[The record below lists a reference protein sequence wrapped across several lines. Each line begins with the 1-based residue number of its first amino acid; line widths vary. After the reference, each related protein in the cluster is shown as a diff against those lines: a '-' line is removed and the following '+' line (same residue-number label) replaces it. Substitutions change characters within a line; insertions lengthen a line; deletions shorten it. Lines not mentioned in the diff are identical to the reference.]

1 MKIMKQKIKQ
11 VLAKRPRRKKSLEK
25 SLEQAIKGIPRI
37 TNETVAEHREEVLSS
52 ARKYIYPLQ
61 HSAHR
66 VVIISTGLAII
77 GVLAF
82 FTYSLL
88 ALYRFNTSSTFMYRV
103 VQVIPFPVARAGSD
117 FVSYENYLFELRHY
131 KHYYETQQKVDFN
144 TDSGRRQL
152 EAFRERALEG
162 VINDA
167 YVKQLAR
174 KHNVTVSDQEVN
186 DQIEIV
192 KAQNRIGNDPKVF
205 EDVLREF
212 WDWSVADFKRELK
225 QQLLA
230 QKVVST
236 LDTDTHV
243 QAQQALA
250 KVKAGGDFTEIAK
263 QHSKDQNTAPAGG
276 DYGIT
281 ITRSS
286 REVPIQIVN
295 QLFKMNAGQTSEI
308 INTGVA
314 LEIVKLKEMNGT
326 EAKAAHIAFPFK
338 DIETYLKPLRDKEKP
353 RQYITP

>member
-1 MKIMKQKIKQ
+1 MKQKIKK
-11 VLAKRPRRKKSLEK
+11 VLAKRLPRKKNFEQSLD
-25 SLEQAIKGIPRI
+25 QAIKGIPRI

-66 VVIISTGLAII
+66 VVIISTSLAVVGII
-77 GVLAF
+77 AF

-88 ALYRFNTSSTFMYRV
+88 ALYRFNTTSTFMYRV
-103 VQVIPFPVARAGSD
+103 VQVIPFPVAKAGSD

-131 KHYYETQQKVDFN
+131 KHYYETQQKVDFSSE
-144 TDSGRRQL
+144 SGRRQL

-174 KHNVTVSDQEVN
+174 EHNVSVSEQEVN

-192 KAQNRIGNDPKVF
+192 KAQNRIGDNPKVF

-236 LDTDTHV
+236 LDTDTHAKAGEV
-243 QAQQALA
+243 LAQVKAGSDFAALA
-250 KVKAGGDFTEIAK
+250 KT
-263 QHSKDQNTAPAGG
+263 HSQDKNTAQGGG
-276 DYGIT
+276 DYGVAIT
-281 ITRSS
+281 ATNRDIP
-286 REVPIQIVN
+286 VQVVN
-295 QLFKMNAGQTSEI
+295 QLFKMSPGQTSDI
-308 INTGVA
+308 INTGST
-314 LEIVKLKEMNGT
+314 LEIVKLTEMNGV
-326 EAKAAHIAFPFK
+326 EAKAAHISFPFK

-353 RQYITP
+353 SRFITP